1 LILPD
6 NQAPLITQTRREDT
20 DSPKFQGTRSSID
33 FDSATGTINLA
44 GSGLFDAITDF
55 DLVGSLDDF
64 GGIASSGTYDFG
76 GTAGGDTLD
85 LGGVF
90 SLI

>member
-1 LILPD
+1 MF
-6 NQAPLITQTRREDT
+6 DT
-20 DSPKFQGTRSSID
+20 
-33 FDSATGTINLA
+33 
-44 GSGLFDAITDF
+44 ITDF

-76 GTAGGDTLD
+76 GAAGSTTLD

-90 SLI
+90 SLDLKRHFLTEGFYPSDLFDSRGLSFEIVRKLLILCPILFFG